1 MQGSPSNYIAS
12 TFFIRLCERSA
23 QALFSPPMTD
33 GFHSPVISAC
43 HSESSEPAEAET
55 IKQRRVNLFDS
66 IIIASAAQMREG
78 TRRTCFCSTSS
89 QVHSKRRF
97 VGERGENR
105 RASQHEIRKS
115 RITSWMGFIHSAI
128 PHCLTW
134 QRDLARGWKTGERTR
149 CEHMWGFC
157 GFPFWDRPDGWTL
170 LSHKSKQVTPTSD
183 QVFFFFIPLKTV
195 LFLHLMLAKFTNC
208 LL

>member
-1 MQGSPSNYIAS
+1 MVLDTCQPSHDSRMMKDLRSHYEQNTVQGSPSNYITS
-12 TFFIRLCERSA
+12 TFFIRCCERSA

-33 GFHSPVISAC
+33 GSRSPVISAC

-105 RASQHEIRKS
+105 RASQHELRKS
-115 RITSWMGFIHSAI
+115 RITSWMGFY
-128 PHCLTW
+128 P
-134 QRDLARGWKTGERTR
+134 
-149 CEHMWGFC
+149 FC
-157 GFPFWDRPDGWTL
+157 HPT
-170 LSHKSKQVTPTSD
+170 LSH
-183 QVFFFFIPLKTV
+183 
-195 LFLHLMLAKFTNC
+195 LAKRFS
-208 LL
+208 